1 MKSDIGIRVTNL
13 CYKINAREII
23 SKLSCEILRGEFVVL
38 LGPNGCGKST
48 FLNLLAKNLKPLSGT
63 IEYLYPDFSFF
74 KSLKL
79 VTQNSADSLF
89 MQMSI
94 YDNYKVINHN
104 LYKQHHMSKEHF
116 AEYINKFNGNLS
128 NKLDTPVSLLSGG
141 EKQCLVLALMTCY
154 DIDVLLLDEHTS
166 ALDPVAATNIME
178 LTNKLVPELN
188 ISCILTTHD
197 LEIAQNYGDKIL
209 VLGHGGNYRMIDKQE
224 KELLTIEYM
233 KQNFY

>member
-1 MKSDIGIRVTNL
+1 MNSDIGIKITDL
-13 CYKINAREII
+13 YYKINARDII

-48 FLNLLAKNLKPLSGT
+48 FLNLLARNIKPLSGK
-63 IEYLYPDFSFF
+63 IEYLYPDFNFF

-79 VTQNSADSLF
+79 VTQNSSDSLF

-94 YDNYKVINHN
+94 YDNYKVINHR
-104 LYKQHHMSKEHF
+104 LYKQHQMDKESF
-116 AEYINKFNGNLS
+116 AKYIAKFNNNLS
-128 NKLDTPVSLLSGG
+128 HKLDMPVSLLSGG

-154 DIDVLLLDEHTS
+154 NIDVLLLDEHTS
-166 ALDPVAATNIME
+166 ALDPIVATNIME
-178 LTNKLVPELN
+178 LTNQLVRDLH

-197 LEIAQNYGDKIL
+197 LEIAKNYGDKIL
-209 VLGHGGNYRMIDKQE
+209 VLGHGGKYRMIDKQE